1 MPKLFPSR
9 PPAQK
14 KKLIWLLLLYWSE
27 YLHDF
32 IVLHRAHSRLLVSI
46 QRYFSVAI
54 NYIFIVLHRAHSRL
68 LVSIQRYFGSVLK
81 NDDTSLFFTSINYH
95 LKKTC
100 VKILFLVYI
109 HCLYIGKWYNSMYI
123 FNNHFLHR

>member
-1 MPKLFPSR
+1 MFFSLKIMKNYILVKTPYHPHPPPS
-9 PPAQK
+9 
-14 KKLIWLLLLYWSE
+14 L
-27 YLHDF
+27 
-32 IVLHRAHSRLLVSI
+32 VLPLKRKSLAHSRLLVSI

-54 NYIFIVLHRAHSRL
+54 NYVFIILHRAHSRL
-68 LVSIQRYFGSVLK
+68 LVSIRRYFGSVLK